1 MSNLDKM
8 SNNPRKCLRPSQ
20 IIKSNKIVVSIIECM
35 ETQFT
40 QPFDEDFEENKLY
53 NLVSGTA
60 VTDDISD
67 SILQIEETGKKLA
80 MDFEGRM
87 YSDHAKAFF
96 YSIKKNQY
104 KTFAS
109 AEKKVKL
116 KNSANEEIK
125 IQKDVLGTLLAES
138 SEAGTPVDVEKVL
151 AFPLIVLRCVLLLVR
166 KEKQKK

>member
-67 SILQIEETGKKLA
+67 SISK
-80 MDFEGRM
+80 
-87 YSDHAKAFF
+87 
-96 YSIKKNQY
+96 
-104 KTFAS
+104 
-109 AEKKVKL
+109 
-116 KNSANEEIK
+116 
-125 IQKDVLGTLLAES
+125 
-138 SEAGTPVDVEKVL
+138 
-151 AFPLIVLRCVLLLVR
+151 
-166 KEKQKK
+166 